1 MAAIDWTDPCARA
14 LALRNAYYA
23 LISGEGEQ
31 LIRTRGPEA
40 EREVRFAKTN
50 IELLKSELAA
60 AEKECAEKNG
70 TPPTRR
76 RFAIRGGAMRRCL

>member
-1 MAAIDWTDPCARA
+1 MAAVDWTDPCARA

-31 LIRTRGPEA
+31 LIRQRGPET

-60 AEKECAEKNG
+60 AEAECAAANG
-70 TPPTRR
+70 TLPTRR
-76 RFAIRGGAMRRCL
+76 RFAIRGGALRRCP